1 VSNAAD
7 SKRLLV
13 LALFFE
19 GSLVVSALFLAWYVG
34 LALREQWRVEA
45 TAWPEIGLWALPPV
59 VCFFVLVH
67 VPWAP
72 LRRIEALLDEWF
84 VPLLAELK
92 WHEVGLL
99 AALAGIG
106 EELLFRG
113 VLTPWAMDRL
123 GVLWALVLPNVL
135 FGLLHPVT
143 PTYAVLAFVA
153 GLYMSCAWYFTGGAP
168 GRAGCA
174 GDSPHGVR
182 LGGDVLSDDALPSPR
197 GRQHPWGVRRC
208 SSRCGKTHRVINLC
222 RQGRTAPA
230 LQVFFRVR

>member
-153 GLYMSCAWYFTGGAP
+153 GLYMSCAWYFTGGLQGGLVAP
-168 GRAGCA
+168 VIAHTVYDWVAMCYLTMRYRRRVAGNTPGAC
-174 GDSPHGVR
+174 
-182 LGGDVLSDDALPSPR
+182 GDVPPVAEKRIGS
-197 GRQHPWGVRRC
+197 
-208 SSRCGKTHRVINLC
+208 
-222 RQGRTAPA
+222 
-230 LQVFFRVR
+230 